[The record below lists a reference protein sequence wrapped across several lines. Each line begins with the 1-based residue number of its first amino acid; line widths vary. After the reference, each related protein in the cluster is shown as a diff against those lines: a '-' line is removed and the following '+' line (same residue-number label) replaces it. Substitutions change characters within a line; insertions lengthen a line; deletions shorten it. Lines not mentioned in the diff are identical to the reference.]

1 MGVSLLEIVNLVAVV
16 LLVFFFNSFLL
27 YSLHATK
34 KKSCHEALYER
45 SHHLLVLANLS
56 NFIQSIVNILFGVIF
71 FEHSVSSVS
80 FLMTFYTLGTFFSRF
95 YAMSMG
101 LRVFRIKSLHSM
113 RNGQLQ
119 CKFRNVF
126 KLKYNLIIVLS
137 YSFLFTGIYF
147 VVYFYDNPQL
157 AKSEMIQIMYLI
169 ESTVLFFS
177 SFIVSKRAKHPTIA
191 LEYVFYSLIWL
202 TGSVPN
208 NKNRSFYIIP
218 IRNSLLL
225 LISSLS
231 LFAHNNLIR
240 PSFPSM
246 IEFSNLFEIQEI
258 FEDFSLFVGI
268 NGDPKENEAL
278 KIYFYIKVQQFT
290 GDERMIGDIIK
301 QCIECRDL
309 VNLKNEHLLLDICTI
324 EDCAKEILRSI
335 SKSYMNSDIFRRMK
349 RDYFI
354 IYN

>member
-1 MGVSLLEIVNLVAVV
+1 MEVNFLELVNVAVV
-16 LLVFFFNSFLL
+16 MLLVFLFNSFLL
-27 YSLHATK
+27 HSLHATK

-45 SHHLLVLANLS
+45 SHHLIILANLS
-56 NFIQSIVNILFGVIF
+56 NFIQSILNILFGVIF
-71 FEHSVSSVS
+71 FENSISSIS
-80 FLMTFYTLGTFFSRF
+80 FLITYYTLGTFFSRF

-101 LRVFRIKSLHSM
+101 LRVFRIKGLHNM

-119 CKFRNVF
+119 CKFSNVF

-147 VVYFYDNPQL
+147 LVYFYDNPEL
-157 AKSEMIQIMYLI
+157 ARTEMIQIIYLI

-177 SFIVSKRAKHPTIA
+177 SFIVFNRAKHPTIA
-191 LEYVFYSLIWL
+191 LEYVFYSIIWL
-202 TGSVPN
+202 TGCLPDS
-208 NKNRSFYIIP
+208 KYRSFYVIP

-258 FEDFSLFVGI
+258 FEDFSLFVSI
-268 NGDPKENEAL
+268 HGDPKEKEAL
-278 KIYFYIKVQQFT
+278 KIYFNIKVQQFT
-290 GDERMIGDIIK
+290 GDERTVGDIIK

-309 VNLKNEHLLLDICTI
+309 VNLKNEFLLLDICTI